1 MNFPFKAVLFDWA
14 YTLVDLVEEDDAA
27 AFRKLIGFLSGKGF
41 RLNDFETI
49 FSTYQELFYSMIRV
63 SRKTH
68 REACFEHVLKFLL
81 FQNQIDLAG
90 KTTLRELLT
99 VYFKEIY
106 RPRKVYPDTLPVLQT
121 LQAAAVRMGIVSN
134 TTNPGFM
141 KDFERV
147 SLGLDPF
154 FEFSIYSSEVP
165 YRKPHP
171 SIFNLAMQRLA
182 LKPDEIL
189 FVGDSPETDV
199 VGAQGVGMRTVWL
212 NRDKLARDNGVQ
224 PDYEIN
230 SLADLLKIAAPR
242 T

>member
-27 AFRKLIGFLSGKGF
+27 AFRKLIDFLSEKGF

-49 FSTYQELFYSMIRV
+49 FSTYQELFHSMIRI
-63 SRKTH
+63 SRETH
-68 REACFEHVLKFLL
+68 REACFEHVLKYLL

-90 KTTLRELLT
+90 KTTLHELMT

-106 RPRKVYPDTLPVLQT
+106 APRKVYPDTLPTLQT
-121 LQAAAVRMGIVSN
+121 LKAAGMRMGIVSN

-165 YRKPHP
+165 YRKPHS
-171 SIFNLAMQRLA
+171 SIFNLAMQRLG

-199 VGAQGVGMRTVWL
+199 VGAQGVGMRAVWL
-212 NRDKLARDNGVQ
+212 NRDKSSQWDGVQ
-224 PDYEIN
+224 PDYEID
-230 SLADLLKIAAPR
+230 SLADLLKITSSR